1 MKELP
6 DYNDEIYFHL
16 SIGFVGDRQDSQK
29 VSDFI
34 EESEWDEMDEMQKRQ
49 WLQEAVKEWAFE
61 YIEYS
66 WSLADGGN

>member
-16 SIGFVGDRQDSQK
+16 SIGFVGCDRQDSQK

-34 EESEWDEMDEMQKRQ
+34 EESEWDEMDEMEKRQ
-49 WLQEAVKEWAFE
+49 WLRETVKEWAFE
-61 YIEYS
+61 HIEYS
-66 WSLADGGN
+66 WSLADGE